1 MAKRLISPALLF
13 ALAFGLA
20 AVPTRAAEPSSA
32 AGKKRSSSGYKLSYT
47 PIYQFESDMD
57 AGGKFA
63 VQRHF
68 LRFGTNR
75 FINRNWMVGLGLG
88 FDYEQW
94 DFTSAA
100 GLAGV
105 SLWDDIFRT
114 SISIPIFYS
123 PGNQWRFGFIPTAD
137 FAGAS
142 GAEVDESASYGAVLT
157 AAYTVGD
164 DLTVGFGAGLF
175 ERLDQTEA
183 FPFLVIDWQ
192 ISDRLQLT
200 NPFEAGPVGPA
211 GLELIY
217 TPNDRWE
224 IGVGGAYRSYR
235 FRLDDSS
242 TVADGIG
249 EVDFTAPFVRVG
261 RQLGKQWRLNINGG
275 ATIDG
280 SITIEDKDAN
290 ELGSTDYDTA
300 PFVGIMLEC
309 KF

>member
-1 MAKRLISPALLF
+1 MAKRLFSAALLLT
-13 ALAFGLA
+13 LAFVLKAVSTEA
-20 AVPTRAAEPSSA
+20 AETSGRAA
-32 AGKKRSSSGYKLSYT
+32 KKRPSSGYTLSYT
-47 PIYQFESDMD
+47 PLYQFETDMD
-57 AGGKFA
+57 AGGKFD

-68 LRFGTNR
+68 LRFGTTR

-94 DFTSAA
+94 DFTGAA

-105 SLWDDIFRT
+105 DLWDDIFRT
-114 SISIPIFYS
+114 SISIPILYS
-123 PGNQWRFGFIPTAD
+123 PGNQWRFGLIPSAD

-142 GAEVDESASYGAVLT
+142 GAEIDESASYGAVLT
-157 AAYTVGD
+157 AAYTLRND
-164 DLTVGFGAGLF
+164 STVGFGAGLF

-224 IGVGGAYRSYR
+224 LGLGGAYRSYR

-249 EVDFTAPFVRVG
+249 QVDFVAPFARIG
-261 RQLGKQWRLNINGG
+261 RQLGKQWRLDLNGG

-280 SITIEDKDAN
+280 SITIENKDAN

-300 PFVGIMLEC
+300 PFVGLTLQC